1 MGRGGGDTARLC
13 MRRAMRCCK
22 SAKTCTRIWVR
33 EKERERGSETEKELY
48 ETQKPGNE
56 ILVFTIKS

>member
-1 MGRGGGDTARLC
+1 